1 MDRAL
6 EELNLYEEDTELLG
20 QLEAGYFQIGTL
32 GGGNHFIELQEDDQG
47 MLAVMI
53 HSGSRHFGKSVCDY
67 FHYKAR
73 QLNQNGTARCR
84 MNTGWLFCPWTARRP
99 PVSALDAAFHGFCK
113 GNREKMMLAVKAILE
128 KYIGKIYGAGFEVF
142 RRY

>member
-53 HSGSRHFGKSVCDY
+53 HSGQPSFWENPSATIFIIR
-67 FHYKAR
+67 
-73 QLNQNGTARCR
+73 
-84 MNTGWLFCPWTARRP
+84 
-99 PVSALDAAFHGFCK
+99 PVS
-113 GNREKMMLAVKAILE
+113 
-128 KYIGKIYGAGFEVF
+128 
-142 RRY
+142 

>member
-1 MDRAL
+1 MPSYTMDRAL

-53 HSGSRHFGKSVCDY
+53 HSGSRHFWKI
-67 FHYKAR
+67 R
-73 QLNQNGTARCR
+73 LR
-84 MNTGWLFCPWTARRP
+84 LF
-99 PVSALDAAFHGFCK
+99 SL
-113 GNREKMMLAVKAILE
+113 
-128 KYIGKIYGAGFEVF
+128 
-142 RRY
+142 